1 MMKTADSRQSQN
13 VARLVRACF
22 NRPPCRCRLL
32 HSDVRVVFVIVGQIV
47 TPKPPE
53 MLLVQRDDVIEYFAA
68 CTADPALCDSVL
80 PGASSNGANGANA
93 TGFQELENIAAE
105 FAIPVE
111 QDVPEGA
118 GKRKSLAQLLHD
130 PIARGVCR
138 NIEVQ
143 DSPSIVRND
152 KKAVEGAK
160 RQAWNGEKIKRA
172 DDLTVV
178 VEEGQPLLGFA
189 LIRTTLETQWARQS

>member
-1 MMKTADSRQSQN
+1 MMKTAHSRQGQN

-22 NRPPCRCRLL
+22 NRPSRRCRLL
-32 HSDVRVVFVIVGQIV
+32 QSDVRAVFVIVGQII

-53 MLLVQRDDVIEYFAA
+53 MLLVQWDDVIEYFAA
-68 CTADPALCDSVL
+68 RAPDPALGDSVL
-80 PGASSNGANGANA
+80 PGASSTGSNGSNA
-93 TGFQELENIAAE
+93 TGFQELENIATE

-111 QDVPEGA
+111 QDVPVGA
-118 GKRKSLAQLLHD
+118 GKRKSLAELLHD
-130 PIARGVCR
+130 PIGRRMCR
-138 NIEVQ
+138 DIEVQ
-143 DSPSIVRND
+143 DSPSIVRDD

-160 RQAWNGEKIKRA
+160 RQARNGEKVKRA

-189 LIRTTLETQWARQS
+189 LIRTTL